1 MGTGTERNRIDL
13 VEVELVGFLL
23 LDLLDEED

>member
-1 MGTGTERNRIDL
+1 MGTGTEWNRIDL